1 MPVVLM
7 RINFPLCVCF
17 AIFAFGFGA
26 PASVAPLKVVSLDMC
41 ADQYALGLL
50 PRENL
55 LGISKRS
62 RHTDSYF
69 QQRAAGVPQR
79 PLSLE
84 TLLMLKPDAVIRT
97 WGGDLKLLSGL
108 EARGIKI
115 IQINEVSDFSQA
127 GDEVVRVGE
136 MLGVPQAGRSQRQA
150 MQKALKG
157 AEATGKGRRV
167 LYYTP
172 SAWSAGPE
180 TWVGEIFKTLGF
192 TMASEQASYHY
203 LSPEVF
209 IRQSADVYALGFYAD
224 AYAMRRVPGR
234 HPLVRKKLETAKAAG
249 KQITVP
255 SAVLACSAWYGAFE
269 LKGMASQLK

>member
-1 MPVVLM
+1 MALLICGLLTAQKAV
-7 RINFPLCVCF
+7 
-17 AIFAFGFGA
+17 
-26 PASVAPLKVVSLDMC
+26 SAPLKVVSLDMC

-55 LGISKRS
+55 LGVSVRS
-62 RHTDSYF
+62 RHGDSYF
-69 QQRAAGVPQR
+69 REKAVAVPQR
-79 PLSLE
+79 RLSLE
-84 TLLMLKPDAVIRT
+84 TLLMLKPDAVVRT

-127 GDEVVRVGE
+127 GSEVTRIAAL
-136 MLGVPQAGRSQRQA
+136 MGVPEAGTKQAA
-150 MQKALKG
+150 LMQKAVAGKS
-157 AEATGKGRRV
+157 AVGKGRQV

-172 SAWSAGPE
+172 SAWSAGSD

-192 TMASEQASYHY
+192 RMASEQSGYHY

-209 IRQSADVYALGFYAD
+209 LRQTADIYALGFYDD

-234 HPLVRKKLETAKAAG
+234 HPLVRKKLEAG
-249 KQITVP
+249 HRITVP
-255 SAVLACSAWYGAFE
+255 SAVLACPAWYSAFE
-269 LKGMASQLK
+269 LEAMGQKLK